1 MKSGGEFRIS
11 HSKMMNAMSN
21 CITRTLLRPFQF
33 AQLRTCVSPSTS
45 HSPPHSLETLCLNRP
60 IFASALELLNKNET
74 SSAIDIAFAEYK
86 REVEGL
92 DAESVLVS
100 SKVDDERNR
109 PAFSFLSQM
118 MASLGPRHPDTLRAM
133 GMLASVSGPVT
144 PFKLRVI
151 QKRHGGYP
159 VRLNNGKWTWQGP
172 HWSRNNNRTWKTGY
186 SSDFT
191 YGRGK

>member
-1 MKSGGEFRIS
+1 
-11 HSKMMNAMSN
+11 MSN

-33 AQLRTCVSPSTS
+33 AQLRKCVSPSAPR
-45 HSPPHSLETLCLNRP
+45 SPPHSLETLCLNRP
-60 IFASALELLNKNET
+60 ILASALDLLNKNET

-92 DAESVLVS
+92 DAEAVLVS

-172 HWSRNNNRTWKTGY
+172 HWSRHNNRTWKTGY

>member
-1 MKSGGEFRIS
+1 
-11 HSKMMNAMSN
+11 MSTS
-21 CITRTLLRPFQF
+21 ITRNIWRSFAF
-33 AQLRTCVSPSTS
+33 AQSRTFRSSAVSIS
-45 HSPPHSLETLCLNRP
+45 SPQSLETLCLNRP
-60 IFASALELLNKNET
+60 ILSSALDLLNKNET

-159 VRLNNGKWTWQGP
+159 VRLNNGKWAWQGP
-172 HWSRNNNRTWKTGY
+172 HWSRHNNRTWKTGY